1 MLPFMIAAI
10 TRWLDRR
17 REIRRRWQSDAR
29 MLAADQPRT
38 AYYEAQRRAAY
49 ARTQQDRQMF
59 WHWSK
64 VAAEVARICPTAEMD
79 LETLKGVVDRELD
92 KR

>member
-1 MLPFMIAAI
+1 MLPFMIAVF

-29 MLAADQPRT
+29 MLVADQPRT
-38 AYYEAQRRAAY
+38 AYFEAQRRAAT
-49 ARTQQDRQMF
+49 ARTRGDTAGF

-64 VAAEVARICPTAEMD
+64 VAAEVARICPIAEMD
-79 LETLKGVVDRELD
+79 LETLKSVVDRELD

>member
-1 MLPFMIAAI
+1 MLACMFAAL
-10 TRWLDRR
+10 TRWLNNR

-38 AYYEAQRRAAY
+38 AYYEANRRAAA
-49 ARTQQDRQMF
+49 ARVAGDSHAF

-64 VAAEVARICPTAEMD
+64 VSAEVARICPSADMD
-79 LETLKGVVDRELD
+79 LDTLKDVVDREIG

>member
-1 MLPFMIAAI
+1 MFAVL
-10 TRWLDRR
+10 RGWLDRR

-38 AYYEAQRRAAY
+38 AYYEAQRRAAV
-49 ARTQQDRQMF
+49 ARSHGDAAGF
-59 WHWSK
+59 WHWGK

-79 LETLKGVVDRELD
+79 LETLKDVVDRELD
-92 KR
+92 RR